1 MNLHLELLLQLAIWS
16 KNYTFYYLQKF
27 TIIDDVK
34 LIKSR
39 LLISEKQES
48 CTKQI
53 FV

>member
-1 MNLHLELLLQLAIWS
+1 MNLHLELLLQLAVWS

-27 TIIDDVK
+27 AIDDVK
-34 LIKSR
+34 FTKSQ

>member
-1 MNLHLELLLQLAIWS
+1 MNLHLELLSQLAVWS

-27 TIIDDVK
+27 TIDDVK
-34 LIKSR
+34 LIKSQ

>member
-16 KNYTFYYLQKF
+16 KNYTFYYLHRF
-27 TIIDDVK
+27 TIDDVK
-34 LIKSR
+34 LIKPQ
-39 LLISEKQES
+39 LLISEKQKS